1 MQLYGGLNAPVAPVV
16 IVPNVS
22 GRPMPVFVTPQQPQV
37 APQPQ
42 QIPIVQQ
49 PSDPH
54 VVEEDLKQV
63 IKFHFQCVN

>member
-1 MQLYGGLNAPVAPVV
+1 MQMYGGLNAPAAPVV

-37 APQPQ
+37 APPQPQ
-42 QIPIVQQ
+42 QIPIVQM
-49 PSDPH
+49 PDPH

-63 IKFHFQCVN
+63 LSTC